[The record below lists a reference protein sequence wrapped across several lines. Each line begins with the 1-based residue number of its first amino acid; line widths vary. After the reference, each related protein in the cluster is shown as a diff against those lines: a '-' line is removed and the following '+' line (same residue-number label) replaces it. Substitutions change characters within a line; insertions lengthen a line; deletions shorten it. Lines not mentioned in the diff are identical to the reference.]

1 MGHDRDIT
9 ESGPSNYSRSK
20 SVTLGHN
27 RDINK
32 PGPSNCLRSNS
43 VVLGHERNNGG
54 SSITS
59 IIPFK
64 EGSEARSSPR
74 STLDIVEGS
83 GSSDELD
90 GSSRSP
96 SGSGYSTSS
105 PRKVVDVTLASW
117 NENGFELNS
126 LSPASC
132 YSRSPLTFSLLQR
145 SPTLSSSASTI
156 STCSSN
162 GAHRVLVCAKT
173 NHSFVVL
180 CLGFIYKKHI
190 FLYSEVLNH

>member
-1 MGHDRDIT
+1 MGHD
-9 ESGPSNYSRSK
+9 
-20 SVTLGHN
+20 

-43 VVLGHERNNGG
+43 IALGHERNNGG
-54 SSITS
+54 SSITN

-117 NENGFELNS
+117 NENGLELNS
-126 LSPASC
+126 FSPAS
-132 YSRSPLTFSLLQR
+132 LLQP

-156 STCSSN
+156 STCASN

>member
-1 MGHDRDIT
+1 MIS
-9 ESGPSNYSRSK
+9 ESL
-20 SVTLGHN
+20 TLGHD

-43 VVLGHERNNGG
+43 AALGHERNNGG
-54 SSITS
+54 SSITN

-105 PRKVVDVTLASW
+105 PRKVFDVTLASW
-117 NENGFELNS
+117 NENGLELNS
-126 LSPASC
+126 FSPAS
-132 YSRSPLTFSLLQR
+132 LLQP